1 VWRPDALGDVI
12 AERTLRL
19 DRPGR
24 RAGARLQWLGER
36 ESVIFANTVAA
47 GLLARS
53 LQNCITGLADA
64 VDVLENT
71 GHGAAAR
78 TTARRLRALV
88 TSGGYTAD
96 PRRLPPSDRQPAAPP
111 ARRG

>member
-1 VWRPDALGDVI
+1 
-12 AERTLRL
+12 
-19 DRPGR
+19 
-24 RAGARLQWLGER
+24 LQWLGER

-47 GLLARS
+47 GLLTRS